1 MTQERFQ
8 YDYGDPRDAK
18 KNAKRHKLSEQWAW
32 VVQNPKTRR
41 YVVLFGDDESDGPT
55 RVKPLYT
62 FEPDPVYLR
71 EYSEADRMNALFEMI
86 ERGALV
92 LSVVN
97 SGLKIEATSLDE
109 LCTCWIETGS
119 IGYAGFEGA
128 L

>member
-18 KNAKRHKLSEQWAW
+18 KNAKRHKPSEQWAW

-62 FEPDPVYLR
+62 FEPDPVYVR
-71 EYSEADRMNALFEMI
+71 EYSEADRMNALFEMLAV
-86 ERGALV
+86 GAVV
-92 LSVVN
+92 LTIVN
-97 SGLKIEATSLDE
+97 EGISIQADNLYHACD
-109 LCTCWIETGS
+109 CWIENQS
-119 IGYAGFEGA
+119 LNVDADEC
-128 L
+128 